1 MKDLPY
7 SLSFF
12 LLIVSVLSGAV
23 PVLGVNL
30 TGDNIDAIHLYNSA
44 VDKAMAGEFDQ
55 AVHLTDQAL
64 AIQPNFTLAQITRA
78 GALMELGRMDEAGQ
92 TLKTALAM
100 TTEHPSLLTSV
111 ASYYLKTADYNQAIS
126 YADLAIN
133 HNPSQVEAW
142 IIKGTAHGELGE
154 YQEEYAASEQALAIE
169 PENSLAL
176 SNKEYAMHHLNSTGD
191 KKTPISILSPVGAF
205 LVLALIIAKKN
216 E

>member
-1 MKDLPY
+1 M
-7 SLSFF
+7 
-12 LLIVSVLSGAV
+12 
-23 PVLGVNL
+23 
-30 TGDNIDAIHLYNSA
+30 TGGNIDAIHLYNSA

-64 AIQPNFTLAQITRA
+64 AIQPNFTLAHITRA

-92 TLKTALAM
+92 TLKTALAL
-100 TTEHPSLLTSV
+100 TPEHPSLLTSV
-111 ASYYLKTADYNQAIS
+111 ASYYLKTGDYHQAIS
-126 YADLAIN
+126 YADMAIN

-142 IIKGTAHGELGE
+142 IIKGTAHGERGE

-176 SNKEYAMHHLNSTGD
+176 SNKEYAMHHMNSTSE
-191 KKTPISILSPVGAF
+191 KKTPISILSPVCAF
-205 LVLALIIAKKN
+205 LMLALIAAKKS